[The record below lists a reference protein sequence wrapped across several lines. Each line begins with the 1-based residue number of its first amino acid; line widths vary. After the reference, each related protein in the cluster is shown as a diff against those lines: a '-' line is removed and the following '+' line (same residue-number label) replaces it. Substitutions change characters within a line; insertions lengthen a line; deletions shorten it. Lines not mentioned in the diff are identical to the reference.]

1 MRLAFFV
8 VMLAGL
14 SPLFAQESKQNQ
26 FPATHFDRGVELYR
40 EGRFNAAV
48 AQFRSY
54 LNLVPDGT
62 QRAEAEYYY
71 SISKLKAGHTD
82 GVPSLQQFLDQNP
95 GSLKTTE
102 ANLALGDFYYLKS
115 KYSSALRYY
124 KNVDEKAIDK
134 PLRSQFNY
142 RKGFCL
148 VNGKKYKEAVEVLKA
163 VADAPGEYRDLGS

>member
-82 GVPSLQQFLDQNP
+82 GLPS
-95 GSLKTTE
+95 
-102 ANLALGDFYYLKS
+102 
-115 KYSSALRYY
+115 
-124 KNVDEKAIDK
+124 
-134 PLRSQFNY
+134 
-142 RKGFCL
+142 
-148 VNGKKYKEAVEVLKA
+148 
-163 VADAPGEYRDLGS
+163 